1 MYNVHFFGDFK
12 TIEDGKFPYYLVQT
26 HHNGV
31 KNVNA
36 VDLSS
41 NKPKIICLGCSITY
55 DYNLEPENNLI
66 LDNSFSKY
74 LNDDL
79 SDKYSFLNMGT
90 IGSGLKLQIEW
101 FKHYYK
107 KIKNIDTVILQ
118 ISDYQRQPMYPWQS
132 DDLYHHTYDFG
143 SRILLKDFH
152 QKNEKEILFFET
164 IKKYTPCEIIDVE
177 TYCIE
182 VVKQNFIKKQFNLI
196 NDFFNFLK
204 SINSKLIIFYYEYW
218 DSFHELKSLNIAHFY
233 KIKKFCKVNNIPL
246 LGKFSTNDFR
256 QQNFLLDYIHLN
268 SNGNRFLAEKIK
280 TLL

>member
-1 MYNVHFFGDFK
+1 MYTFFGDFK
-12 TIEDGKFPYYLVQT
+12 TIENGKFPYYLVQT
-26 HHNGV
+26 HHNGC

-41 NKPKIICLGCSITY
+41 DKPKIISLGCSITY
-55 DYNLEPENNLI
+55 DFNLKPEDNLI

-79 SDKYSFLNMGT
+79 SNKYSFLNMGI

-107 KIKNIDTVILQ
+107 NIKNIDTVILQ

-152 QKNEKEILFFET
+152 IKNEKEILFFET
-164 IKKYTPCEIIDVE
+164 IKKHTPCEIIDVE
-177 TYCIE
+177 TYGIE
-182 VVKQNFIKKQFNLI
+182 MVKQGFIKKQYNLI
-196 NDFFNFLK
+196 INFYNFLK
-204 SINSKLIIFYYEYW
+204 SINSKLIILYYEYW
-218 DSFHELKSLNIAHFY
+218 DGFPGLKTLNNAHFY
-233 KIKKFCKVNNIPL
+233 KIEKFCRVNNIPL
-246 LGKFSTNDFR
+246 LGKFSTNDFK

-268 SNGNRFLAEKIK
+268 SKGNKFLAEKIK